1 LKRASSRLWWARTLL
16 LIPLAVPALS
26 TLSAATHPPAKAR
39 AGAARVATKPRV
51 IVVGWDGAG
60 WKLLDPLLKEGRL
73 PNLAALVAN
82 GRTWNLDTYQPMA
95 SPLIWTTIA
104 TGRTPLDHGVTDFQE
119 LDPKTR
125 ARLPISGRSRRVPAI
140 WNLASAKGLTVGVV
154 GWWATWPAEKVK
166 GFFVSDRAAPVLFDP
181 EALSK
186 SPALAWPEGLADGVR
201 LIGRREG
208 SPPFEDVAQALH
220 VSRAEFDAAVA
231 EKKDLGNPVT
241 GYRKI
246 LGVTRVNAKV
256 ALELYDRGAPELLMV
271 YFQGTDEI
279 GHVLGRYA
287 APKMPAVSEEDFQK
301 YKDGVV
307 ALYVEADRILG
318 ELARRAARDGATLI
332 LASDHGFR
340 HGEGRPAFSSG
351 IQFDT
356 AFLWHE
362 PPGILVAAGPGIT
375 LSAARGKASVF
386 DIAPTLCRMLGLPVD
401 PAFEGK
407 PIAGFALR
415 PAVPAAS
422 WAKIAPVERLVVAAN
437 AEADKKSADE
447 FTKQLISLGYLTGAE
462 ASAVDAR
469 PADRAGTETA
479 GSFQNVGTFL
489 RERGRPAEAAVWYR
503 KALDVNPKSA
513 TAWVNLST
521 ALHQTGKYDESDDA
535 LLKALANGYSDPEGT
550 VYRRVKLYTE
560 GRKGRD
566 QRRQLVSFMRKVV
579 AAYPRDD
586 HYRAS
591 LGKALFEDQDCAS
604 AQKIFADLAGR
615 TPPAFENLNLLA
627 LTSWCLGD
635 RSRAEDAF
643 KRSLAVNPN
652 QPVVKEGLTLLQK
665 GQPLR

>member
-1 LKRASSRLWWARTLL
+1 LRFPLVPGAAAALL
-16 LIPLAVPALS
+16 LVCALG
-26 TLSAATHPPAKAR
+26 ANAR
-39 AGAARVATKPRV
+39 AAGAPPKKAASKPRLV
-51 IVVGWDGAG
+51 VVGWDGAD
-60 WKLLDPLLKEGRL
+60 WKHLDPLLKEGRL

-104 TGRTPLDHGVTDFQE
+104 TGRSPLDHGVTDFQE
-119 LDPKTR
+119 LDPKTH

-140 WNLASAKGLTVGVV
+140 WNVATAKGLTVGVV
-154 GWWATWPAEKVK
+154 GWWATWPAEKVN
-166 GFFVSDRAAPVLFDP
+166 GFLVSARAAPVLFDP
-181 EALSK
+181 ESLSK

-231 EKKDLGNPVT
+231 EKKDLANPVT

-246 LGVTRVNAKV
+246 LGVTRVIGKV
-256 ALELYDRGAPELLMV
+256 ALELYDRGAPELMMV

-279 GHVLGRYA
+279 GHVLGRFE
-287 APKMPAVSEEDFQK
+287 APKMPAVSEEDFGK
-301 YKDGVV
+301 YRGGVV

-318 ELARRAARDGATLI
+318 ELARRAARDGATLL

-362 PPGILVAAGPGIT
+362 PPGILVAAGPAVAA
-375 LSAARGKASVF
+375 SAARGRASVF

-407 PIAGFALR
+407 PVAGIALR
-415 PAVPAAS
+415 PAVATAS
-422 WAKIAPVERLVVAAN
+422 WLKTVPVERLVVAAG
-437 AEADKKSADE
+437 ADDRKSADE

-469 PADRAGTETA
+469 PANRAGTETA
-479 GSFQNVGTFL
+479 GSFQNVGTYL
-489 RERGRPAEAAVWYR
+489 RERGKSAEAAVWYR
-503 KALDVNPKSA
+503 KALEVNPKSA

-521 ALHQTGKYDESDDA
+521 ALHQTGRYDESDDA
-535 LLKALANGYSDPEGT
+535 LLKAIANGYSDPEGT

-560 GRKGRD
+560 GAKGRD

-579 AAYPRDD
+579 AALPSEDR
-586 HYRAS
+586 YRAS
-591 LGKALFEDQDCAS
+591 LGKALFETQDCAS
-604 AQKIFADLAGR
+604 AQKIFAELAGR
-615 TPPAFENLNLLA
+615 TPPDFENLNLLA

-635 RSRAEDAF
+635 SARAEDAF
-643 KRSLAVNPN
+643 KRSLAANPN
-652 QPVVKEGLTLLQK
+652 QPVVREGLALLQK

>member
-1 LKRASSRLWWARTLL
+1 MIL
-16 LIPLAVPALS
+16 
-26 TLSAATHPPAKAR
+26 
-39 AGAARVATKPRV
+39 
-51 IVVGWDGAG
+51 VGWDGAD
-60 WKLLDPLLKEGRL
+60 WKLLDPLLREGRL
-73 PNLAALVAN
+73 PNLAALVAR
-82 GRTWNLDTYQPMA
+82 GRTWNLETYQPMA

-104 TGRTPLDHGVTDFQE
+104 TGRTPVDHGVTDFQE

-154 GWWATWPAEKVK
+154 GWWATWPAEKVN

-181 EALSK
+181 ETLSK

-208 SPPFEDVAQALH
+208 NPPYEDVARALH
-220 VSRAEFDAAVA
+220 VTRAEFDAAVA
-231 EKKDLGNPVT
+231 EKKDLSNPIT

-256 ALELYDRGAPELLMV
+256 ALELYDRSAPELLMV

-287 APKMPAVSEEDFQK
+287 SPKLPAVSEEDFQR
-301 YKDGVV
+301 YKDGVA

-318 ELARRAARDGATLI
+318 ELARRAAKDGATLI

-340 HGEGRPAFSSG
+340 QGDARPALSSG

-362 PPGILVAAGPGIT
+362 QPGILAAAGP
-375 LSAARGKASVF
+375 SVAPAASRGKAGVF
-386 DIAPTLCRMLGLPVD
+386 DLTPTLCRILGLPAD

-407 PIAGFALR
+407 PVAGFSLR
-415 PAVPAAS
+415 PARAPEA
-422 WAKIAPVERLVVAAN
+422 WARAAPVERLVVVAN
-437 AEADKKSADE
+437 AADDGKTADE
-447 FTKQLISLGYLTGAE
+447 FTKQLISLGYLTGSE

-469 PADRAGTETA
+469 PANRAGTETA
-479 GSFQNVGTFL
+479 GSLQNIGTFL
-489 RERGRPAEAAVWYR
+489 RERGRSAEAAVWYR
-503 KALDVNPKSA
+503 KALEVNPKSA
-513 TAWVNLST
+513 TAWANLST
-521 ALHQTGKYDESDDA
+521 ALHRTGKFDESDDA
-535 LLKALANGYSDPEGT
+535 LLSALGNGYSDPEGT
-550 VYRRVKLYTE
+550 VSRRVKLYTE
-560 GRKGRD
+560 GAKGRD
-566 QRRQLVSFMRKVV
+566 QHRQLVSFMRKVV

-586 HYRAS
+586 RYRAS
-591 LGKALFEDQDCAS
+591 LGKALFENQDCAS
-604 AQKIFADLAGR
+604 ARPIFVDLAGR
-615 TPPAFENLNLLA
+615 APADPENLNLLA

-635 RSRAEDAF
+635 TARAEDAF
-643 KRSLAVNPN
+643 RKSLAVNPN
-652 QPVVKEGLTLLQK
+652 QPVVKEGLSVLQK

>member
-1 LKRASSRLWWARTLL
+1 
-16 LIPLAVPALS
+16 
-26 TLSAATHPPAKAR
+26 
-39 AGAARVATKPRV
+39 V
-51 IVVGWDGAG
+51 IFVGWDGAD
-60 WKLLDPLLKEGRL
+60 WKLLDRLLKEGRL

-82 GRTWNLDTYQPMA
+82 GRTWNLYTYEPMA

-104 TGRTPLDHGVTDFQE
+104 TGRTPLDHGVTDFEE
-119 LDPKTR
+119 LDPKAR
-125 ARLPISGRSRRVPAI
+125 ARLPISGRSRKVPAI
-140 WNLASAKGLTVGVV
+140 WNLASVKGLTVGVV

-256 ALELYDRGAPELLMV
+256 ALDLYDRGAPELLMV

-279 GHVLGRYA
+279 GHVLGRFE
-287 APKMPAVSEEDFQK
+287 APRMPAVSEEDFQK
-301 YKDGVV
+301 YRHGVA

-340 HGEGRPAFSSG
+340 HGAGRPAYSSG
-351 IQFDT
+351 VQFDT

-362 PPGILVAAGPGIT
+362 QPGILVAAGPAVAYSGV
-375 LSAARGKASVF
+375 RGRASVF
-386 DIAPTLCRMLGLPVD
+386 DITPTLCRMLGLLVD

-415 PAVPAAS
+415 PAVPAVA
-422 WAKIAPVERLVVAAN
+422 WAKAVPVERLVVPAGVTPS
-437 AEADKKSADE
+437 AEERKSADE

-469 PADRAGTETA
+469 PANRVGTETA

-489 RERGRPAEAAVWYR
+489 RERGKPAEAAAWYR
-503 KALDVNPKSA
+503 KALEVNPKSA
-513 TAWVNLST
+513 KAWVNLST

-535 LLKALANGYSDPEGT
+535 LLNALQNGYFDPEGAID
-550 VYRRVKLYTE
+550 RRVKLYTE
-560 GRKGRD
+560 GAKGRD
-566 QRRQLVSFMRKVV
+566 QRRQLASFMRKVV
-579 AAYPRDD
+579 AAYPREDR
-586 HYRAS
+586 YRAS
-591 LGKALFEDQDCAS
+591 LGKALFEIQDCAS
-604 AQKIFADLAGR
+604 AQKIFVDLAGR
-615 TPPAFENLNLLA
+615 TPPDFENLNLLA
-627 LTSWCLGD
+627 LTNWCLGD
-635 RSRAEDAF
+635 ASRAEDAF
-643 KRSLAVNPN
+643 RKSLAVNPN
-652 QPVVKEGLTLLQK
+652 QPVVREGLSLLQK
-665 GQPLR
+665 GQPLQ

>member
-1 LKRASSRLWWARTLL
+1 MGRKPPVVSR
-16 LIPLAVPALS
+16 
-26 TLSAATHPPAKAR
+26 
-39 AGAARVATKPRV
+39 PRV
-51 IVVGWDGAG
+51 IVVGWDGAD

-104 TGRTPLDHGVTDFQE
+104 TGRTPVDHGVTDFQE

-125 ARLPISGRSRRVPAI
+125 TRLPISGRSRKVPAI
-140 WNLASAKGLTVGVV
+140 WNLASVKGLTVGVV
-154 GWWATWPAEKVK
+154 GWWATWPAEKVN
-166 GFFVSDRAAPVLFDP
+166 GFLVSDRAAPVLFDP

-186 SPALAWPEGLADGVR
+186 SPALTWPEGLADGVR

-208 SPPFEDVAQALH
+208 NPPFEDVAQSLH

-231 EKKDLGNPVT
+231 KREDLANPVT
-241 GYRKI
+241 GFRKI
-246 LGVTRVNAKV
+246 LGATRTIGKV
-256 ALELYDRGAPELLMV
+256 ALELYDRGATELLMV

-279 GHVLGRYA
+279 GHVLGRFE
-287 APKMPAVSEEDFQK
+287 APKLPAVSEEDFGK
-301 YKDGVV
+301 FKDGIA

-318 ELARRAARDGATLI
+318 ELSRRAIRDGATLI

-340 HGEGRPAFSSG
+340 HGEGRPASVSG
-351 IQFDT
+351 TQFDT

-362 PPGILVAAGPGIT
+362 APGILVAAGPGVIP
-375 LSAARGKASVF
+375 SPARGKAGVF
-386 DIAPTLCRMLGLPVD
+386 DLAPTLCRLLGLPSD

-407 PIAGFALR
+407 PIAGFAVR
-415 PAVPAAS
+415 PAVPSVS
-422 WAKIAPVERLVVAAN
+422 WAKVAPVERLVVLAGAS
-437 AEADKKSADE
+437 AEEKKSADE

-489 RERGRPAEAAVWYR
+489 RYRGNPAGAAKWYR
-503 KALDVNPKSA
+503 KALEVNPKSA

-521 ALHQTGKYDESDDA
+521 ALHLTGTFDESDDA
-535 LLKALANGYSDPEGT
+535 LLKALANGTSDPEGT

-560 GRKGRD
+560 GGKGRD
-566 QRRQLVSFMRKVV
+566 QRRQLVSFLRKVV
-579 AAYPRDD
+579 AAYPREDR
-586 HYRAS
+586 YSAS
-591 LGKALFEDQDCAS
+591 LGKALFEIQDCAS
-604 AQKIFADLAGR
+604 AQKLFADLAGR
-615 TPPAFENLNLLA
+615 TPPDHENLNLLA

-635 RSRAEDAF
+635 VTRAEDAF

-652 QPVVKEGLTLLQK
+652 QPVVREGLQHLQK
-665 GQPLR
+665 GKPL